1 MKKVNILFKNLSPFA
16 WTSIFR
22 LTTVTKIGDECCN
35 IGSRIAAVSSFPF
48 VGKYSTKTGF
58 FYIFSLRGEGVRH
71 LENIPIVLK
80 VSSLSLFEIDC
91 IVF

>member
-1 MKKVNILFKNLSPFA
+1 M
-16 WTSIFR
+16 
-22 LTTVTKIGDECCN
+22 TKIGDECCN

-48 VGKYSTKTGF
+48 VGEILGKNWIFLYF
-58 FYIFSLRGEGVRH
+58 FLEGGGGPT
-71 LENIPIVLK
+71 LEKIPKLLK